1 MFLMPIGRGSFEVAR
16 GSSAEPP
23 AATSGV
29 VPGAHTRPTSSVV
42 SVEGVRVSVGR
53 VVAEPV
59 GGRAQSTA
67 DVGEAPATR
76 RVAVYLKVRNE
87 GQKVTT
93 FTPLDVA
100 LRDVEGEV
108 YVAYNPEWSR
118 SPALPG
124 SALEPGGRIEGWR
137 VFDVPAAGLD
147 YVLLYRPDA
156 TASAVE
162 ARLPRLRSGVDE
174 APLEQPAQLP

>member
-1 MFLMPIGRGSFEVAR
+1 MRGL
-16 GSSAEPP
+16 
-23 AATSGV
+23 
-29 VPGAHTRPTSSVV
+29 
-42 SVEGVRVSVGR
+42 
-53 VVAEPV
+53 
-59 GGRAQSTA
+59 AQSTA
-67 DVGEAPATR
+67 DVGEVSATR

-87 GQKVTT
+87 GEKVTT

-108 YVAYNPEWSR
+108 YAAYNPEWSR

-137 VFDVPAAGLD
+137 VFNVPAAGLD

-156 TASAVE
+156 AGLAAE

-174 APLEQPAQLP
+174 APLEAPAKLPQEAEIAGGDG

>member
-1 MFLMPIGRGSFEVAR
+1 M
-16 GSSAEPP
+16 SA
-23 AATSGV
+23 
-29 VPGAHTRPTSSVV
+29 
-42 SVEGVRVSVGR
+42 EGVRVTVGP

-59 GGRAQSTA
+59 GGLPQPAA
-67 DVGEAPATR
+67 DVGEVPATR

-87 GQKVTT
+87 GEKVTT

-108 YVAYNPEWSR
+108 YVAYSPEWSR

-124 SALEPGGRIEGWR
+124 SALEPGGQIEGWR
-137 VFDVPAAGLD
+137 VFEVPAAGFD
-147 YVLLYRPDA
+147 YVLLYRPDP
-156 TASAVE
+156 TGSAVE

-174 APLEQPAQLP
+174 SPLEQPAQLPQETEIAGGDR